1 MIVPTASNFKFK
13 FSEFSNVDDASIELA
28 LEEAVA
34 ACGNG
39 DWIDD
44 SNQTLALY
52 YYAGHLIQTSL
63 MRASSGTGQLIASE
77 RTPELSI
84 TYAIPPQ
91 QTTDYAVDLTLSIY
105 GVRYLGLVARNFP
118 AVLVVGSAMSP

>member
-1 MIVPTASNFKFK
+1 MIVPSASNIKFK
-13 FSEFSNVDDASIELA
+13 FPEFSSIDDSTVEFAV
-28 LEEAVA
+28 EEAVI

-44 SNQTLALY
+44 ANQTLALM
-52 YYAGHLIQTSL
+52 YYAAHIMQVSI
-63 MRASSGTGQLIASE
+63 MRASSGTGQIVSSE

-84 TYAIPPQ
+84 TYATPQ
-91 QTTDYAVDLTLSIY
+91 QQITDYAVDLTTTFY

-118 AVLVVGSAMSP
+118 AILTINSAVSP